1 MRSTSAGS
9 SGPDTSQTRD
19 RSADPSSGAS
29 EYPRPPP
36 HANRIPRLF
45 ELPRRRGYD
54 PWLDEAKRNL
64 LRRQAD
70 FFNRVDGRRPFNH
83 TEDIDRELK
92 QALINT
98 SVNMTK
104 EEKREI
110 RRWAISHHLTE
121 LRKLF
126 RHPRERRKILDR
138 HLQALLSVQDDDGGD
153 NMWVLQGVAQFSL
166 ALEKQD
172 IDIMNLEQGDSQAD
186 GHAMATA
193 EQAELEAAR
202 KTSSDAASGVEGPD
216 HRVPSWDPAGTRPP
230 QRVPHVRGG

>member
-1 MRSTSAGS
+1 MPSKSAGS
-9 SGPDTSQTRD
+9 SGSDTSQTRS
-19 RSADPSSGAS
+19 RSGDSSSGAS
-29 EYPRPPP
+29 QYPRPPSHP
-36 HANRIPRLF
+36 KRIPDLF
-45 ELPRRRGYD
+45 ELPRRRSYD

-83 TEDIDRELK
+83 TRDVDKELK

-98 SVNMTK
+98 SVNTTK

-110 RRWAISHHLTE
+110 RRWAIHHHIIE
-121 LRKLF
+121 LMKIC
-126 RHPRERRKILDR
+126 RHPRERRKMLDR

-172 IDIMNLEQGDSQAD
+172 MEIINLEQGDSQPEGPARA
-186 GHAMATA
+186 GA
-193 EQAELEAAR
+193 EQGELQAAR
-202 KTSSDAASGVEGPD
+202 QTSSDAGSGVGGSD
-216 HRVPSWDPAGTRPP
+216 HRVPSQHRGGARPR
-230 QRVPHVRGG
+230 QRVPRVRAG